1 MERGVATAAPL
12 ARLLM
17 SRLARYVGWQT
28 FAAIALV
35 LLVLVAIDALA
46 ALVEGIT
53 DIRGRYQF
61 GDVLYEGLLTLPS
74 RIYRNIPFAALI
86 GCLTGLG
93 ILATNSELIVMRSA
107 GISLLRITGFIAQPV
122 LLIILFG
129 AVLGEYVVPY
139 ADQWAESRRVSLR
152 GEHEI
157 FSGGGGVWRRD
168 GADFVHVNAINPDG
182 VLVGVARYRFGPAL
196 VLEEASFAATARFH
210 DGQWQED
217 NGVLTRFTDNGT
229 ATEKFATRTWPTAI
243 SPELLMLLSMPPET
257 LSIRSLY
264 QYGSYLDSQGQRAG
278 EYWLAFWGKAL
289 QPAAVISLVMIA
301 ISFVFGPLRDATL
314 GFRIFAGVV
323 VAVGFQ
329 MSMKMLG
336 PASLV
341 FGFAPFWA
349 VMAPILGCF
358 GLGAVLL
365 RRAA

>member
-1 MERGVATAAPL
+1 
-12 ARLLM
+12 M
-17 SRLARYVGWQT
+17 SRLAIYVSRQT
-28 FAAIALV
+28 LAAIALV
-35 LLVLVAIDALA
+35 LVVLVAIDGLA

-53 DIRGRYQF
+53 DIRERYQF
-61 GDVLYEGLLTLPS
+61 GDVLYDGLLTLPS
-74 RIYRNIPFAALI
+74 RIYRNIPFAVLI
-86 GCLTGLG
+86 GCLSGLG

-107 GISLLRITGFIAQPV
+107 GVSLLRITGFIARPV
-122 LLIILFG
+122 LLIIVLG

-152 GEHEI
+152 GEQEI

-168 GADFVHVNAINPDG
+168 GNDFVHVNAINPDG
-182 VLVGVARYRFGPAL
+182 VLVGVARYRFGPTLA
-196 VLEEASFAATARFH
+196 LEEASFAATARFS

-217 NGVLTRFTDNGT
+217 NGALTRFTDSGT
-229 ATEKFATRTWPTAI
+229 VAEKFATRSWSTAI
-243 SPELLMLLSMPPET
+243 SPELLMLLSMPPDT

-264 QYGSYLDSQGQRAG
+264 QYGSYLEGQGQRAG

-289 QPAAVISLVMIA
+289 QPVAIISLVMIA

-323 VAVGFQ
+323 VGVGFQ

-358 GLGAVLL
+358 WVGVVLL
-365 RRAA
+365 RRVA

>member
-1 MERGVATAAPL
+1 
-12 ARLLM
+12 M
-17 SRLARYVGWQT
+17 SRLAAYVSRQT
-28 FAAIALV
+28 LAAIALV

-53 DIRGRYQF
+53 DIRDRYQF
-61 GDVLYEGLLTLPS
+61 GDVLYDGLLTLPS
-74 RIYRNIPFAALI
+74 RIYRNIPFAVLI

-107 GISLLRITGFIAQPV
+107 GVSLLRITSFVARPV
-122 LLIILFG
+122 LLLIILG
-129 AVLGEYVVPY
+129 ALLGEYVVPY

-152 GEHEI
+152 GEHEM

-168 GADFVHVNAINPDG
+168 GNDFVHFNAIDPDG
-182 VLVGVARYRFGPAL
+182 VLIGVARYRFGPGR
-196 VLEEASFAATARFH
+196 VLEEASFAATARFG
-210 DGQWQED
+210 DGQWQEA
-217 NGVLTRFTDNGT
+217 NGVLTRFTET
-229 ATEKFATRTWPTAI
+229 STRSEKFATRAWQTAI

-264 QYGSYLDSQGQRAG
+264 QYGIYLEGQGQRAG
-278 EYWLAFWGKAL
+278 EYWLAFWAKAL
-289 QPAAVISLVMIA
+289 QPMAIISLVMIA
-301 ISFVFGPLRDATL
+301 ISFVFGPLRNATM
-314 GFRIFAGVV
+314 GFRVFAGVV
-323 VAVGFQ
+323 VAVGFE

-349 VMAPILGCF
+349 VTAPIVVCL
-358 GLGAVLL
+358 LVGAMLL